1 YLFDQWGGVLAILA
15 GVFWFGLLFFAGVT
29 SSLAMGTPVMGF
41 LQDEFNWRRKPAAW
55 MFGLTVFL
63 MGLPAVFFFQYGV
76 FDEYDYWA
84 GEFSLVVFALFEVIL
99 FAWIFGMTKGWN
111 EINTGADIRIPIVF
125 KYIIKFVT
133 PVMLL
138 FVFIWNLPGVW
149 DKITNVKL
157 YKQIAGAASPEEIE
171 TLNTTITYVNF
182 SRIFLLLV
190 FVGICYLVFVAYR
203 KRMKEGRMTS

>member
-1 YLFDQWGGVLAILA
+1 
-15 GVFWFGLLFFAGVT
+15 
-29 SSLAMGTPVMGF
+29 MGTPVMGF

-149 DKITNVKL
+149 DKITNDKL
-157 YKQIAGAASPEEIE
+157 YKQIADAASPEEIN